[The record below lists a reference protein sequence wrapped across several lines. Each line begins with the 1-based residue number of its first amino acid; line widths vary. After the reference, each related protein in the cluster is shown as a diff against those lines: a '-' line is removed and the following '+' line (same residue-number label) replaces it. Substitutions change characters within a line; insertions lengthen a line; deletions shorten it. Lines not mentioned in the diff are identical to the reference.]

1 MECTVGY
8 NPSSN
13 SRTASILKDV
23 DPIPEANLLPAIVL
37 NLTYS
42 REVKVFFSLCTILLE
57 SCFEFIVILLE
68 HHS

>member
-42 REVKVFFSLCTILLE
+42 GEEKIFLSICAILSSSPALN
-57 SCFEFIVILLE
+57 L
-68 HHS
+68 